1 VSEHIDDQNR
11 EGARGRGDSS
21 GRYAECAYVDDLAAG
36 YALGALE
43 SDDQQ
48 RINDHITACKS
59 CDQVITQAMQ
69 TVAMLPFTTVSATP
83 PLHAKAELFARIA
96 QSSRLQT
103 ANAPSPT
110 VTIPAS
116 NAETTNVPPPP
127 RRWKLPPFGR
137 GDASPRARINFPLL
151 ATPLATVPLVIA
163 LAVLGSFAMSS
174 QSKVSDLRAELL
186 SARTDL
192 NDASEAFDAVDNFKA
207 SDDAKVYELPA
218 QGGTDEGGVHGK
230 VIANPGTTEA
240 MLMIWRLDNEPKD
253 CRYEVLLENKD
264 GGMVRVAEFGVD
276 SEGHG
281 AAKLSLAQPFNDY
294 VMLRIKRKY
303 ADPNV
308 VGTQIPSN
316 DALIAKIG
324 PGSTQVFDRVATTT
338 K

>member
-1 VSEHIDDQNR
+1 VSEHIDVENR
-11 EGARGRGDSS
+11 EGAQGRGDSS
-21 GRYAECAYVDDLAAG
+21 GQYAECAYIHDLAAG
-36 YALGALE
+36 YALGALD

-48 RINDHITACKS
+48 RINDHITACVA
-59 CDQVITQAMQ
+59 CDQIIAQEMQ
-69 TVAMLPFTTVSATP
+69 TVAMLPFTTVAATP
-83 PLHAKAELFARIA
+83 PLHAKAELFSRIA
-96 QSSRLQT
+96 QSSRPQT

-116 NAETTNVPPPP
+116 NAEKTTVPPPS
-127 RRWKLPPFGR
+127 RRWKLPPFGH
-137 GDASPRARINFPLL
+137 GDASHRGRINFPLL

-174 QSKVSDLRAELL
+174 QSKVTDLRAELL

-207 SDDAKVYELPA
+207 SDDAKVYELPG
-218 QGGTDEGGVHGK
+218 QGGPDDGGVHGK

-240 MLMIWRLDNEPKD
+240 MLMIWRLDSEPKD
-253 CRYEVLLENKD
+253 CRYEVLLESKD
-264 GGMVRVAEFGVD
+264 GGTVRAAEFGVD

-294 VMLRIKRKY
+294 VMLHIKRKY
-303 ADPNV
+303 SDPDV
-308 VGTQIPSN
+308 IGTQIPTS
-316 DALIAKIG
+316 DALVAKIG
-324 PGSTQVFDRVATTT
+324 PGSTQVFDRAATSA